1 MKEPLLWF
9 IIIGALLFAAD
20 RFTGPQPIIVDETVR
35 NQIASLWETQMGL
48 PPSEKELDSLIHNW
62 IREEIFYRESLRLG
76 LDSEDTIIR
85 RRLVQKLTFLAQE
98 VDEDAITQ
106 EDLEAHYNSN
116 LADYTLP
123 VRYSLSQIYFSD
135 TSMTDELTTELED
148 GIGWRQLGQS
158 SLLPRT
164 LVRKNLREVTS
175 TFGTEFADQ
184 LDKFREGQW
193 VGPIT
198 STFGLHLVRLDAI
211 SASEVTP
218 LPYIEKQVMTD
229 LMHQRREASLDDY
242 YEDLLTQYDVEYR

>member
-1 MKEPLLWF
+1 M
-9 IIIGALLFAAD
+9 I
-20 RFTGPQPIIVDETVR
+20 
-35 NQIASLWETQMGL
+35 
-48 PPSEKELDSLIHNW
+48 
-62 IREEIFYRESLRLG
+62 
-76 LDSEDTIIR
+76 
-85 RRLVQKLTFLAQE
+85 
-98 VDEDAITQ
+98 
-106 EDLEAHYNSN
+106 
-116 LADYTLP
+116 
-123 VRYSLSQIYFSD
+123 
-135 TSMTDELTTELED
+135 DELMTELKE
-148 GIGWRQLGQS
+148 GIDWRQLGQS

-184 LDKFREGQW
+184 LNKLREGQW

-211 SASEVTP
+211 NASEVTP